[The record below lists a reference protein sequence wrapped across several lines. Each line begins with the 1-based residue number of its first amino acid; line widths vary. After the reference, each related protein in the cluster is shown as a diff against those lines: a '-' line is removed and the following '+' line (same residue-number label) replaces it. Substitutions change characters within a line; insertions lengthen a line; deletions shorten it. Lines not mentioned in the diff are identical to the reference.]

1 LEHARGELVA
11 SLDYDDLWYPGH
23 LSSTVDALAAHADA
37 VAAFTACDVI
47 TGADK
52 KSRRVI
58 RVVGPTTRRTIY
70 SGGNRPYINTLVARR
85 EAVAGVGGFDPA
97 FDGADDL
104 DLVHKLAERGR
115 FVYVDEVTVTYRPHD
130 HNWSRDTRGLAAA
143 GDRVLAAHLN
153 RLRTAGDAEGAAGLG
168 DITPRGRC
176 GMPSMRRSPG
186 ISAYARPCSGGPYGF
201 RRAELPLCS
210 CRVRSAGSALEG
222 LVDVLNDVVNV
233 LEAYGQPDH
242 FGRDAHPFQGRLV
255 ELAVRRRRRVGNQ
268 GFGIAHVHQALEQFY
283 AVEEPDAG
291 LVTTGRSEGHDRRE
305 APPQVLLGQ

>member
-1 LEHARGELVA
+1 LMTRRQLLSLPLGALALGPSARAQQYGGMASRGIKAAPRGKPSGRPFNAHFVIVGQAAGLTAPVIYGPEDHNDYIVESMGCGVA
-11 SLDYDDLWYPGH
+11 FLDYDDLWYPGH

-52 KSRRVI
+52 KNRRVI

-115 FVYVDEVTVTYRPHD
+115 FVYVDEVTVTYRLHD
-130 HNWSRDTRGLAAA
+130 HNWSRDTRSLASA

-153 RLRTAGDAEGAAGLG
+153 RLRTAGDAEAAAGLAASRRRARRYYSERALRDAFDALKSG
-168 DITPRGRC
+168 HIRLCAALLWWAVRFSPGGAATVLVQGTVRRLSSRGPGRC
-176 GMPSMRRSPG
+176 PR
-186 ISAYARPCSGGPYGF
+186 
-201 RRAELPLCS
+201 
-210 CRVRSAGSALEG
+210 
-222 LVDVLNDVVNV
+222 
-233 LEAYGQPDH
+233 
-242 FGRDAHPFQGRLV
+242 
-255 ELAVRRRRRVGNQ
+255 
-268 GFGIAHVHQALEQFY
+268 
-283 AVEEPDAG
+283 
-291 LVTTGRSEGHDRRE
+291 
-305 APPQVLLGQ
+305 